1 VAEPVGTVTVDT
13 VLMHIY
19 YKPRSSS

>member
-1 VAEPVGTVTVDT
+1 VVEPVGTVTVDT